1 MDMIWYSENHQN
13 IRYRLLLSQYQVL
26 LSESPSKSL
35 GLSKS
40 QIIES
45 ESANTDLEND
55 PWLLG

>member
-1 MDMIWYSENHQN
+1 MDMIWYSEDHQN
-13 IRYRLLLSQYQVL
+13 IRCRLLLSQYQVL

-40 QIIES
+40 PIIES